1 MKVVAKRL
9 SDSIEVVIERKKI
22 KNVRLRVLTD
32 GSVKL
37 SVPFGVAQPWIDDYL
52 QKKLP
57 WIEKALA
64 YFKDKADNKVET
76 GIHNG
81 ASACIL
87 GRQVTISVKFSKVY
101 RIERNE
107 GAICIQSPVSEDP
120 PALAKQY
127 ERWLHK
133 QSKKYFSGVI
143 DKWYPV
149 IAPYGWAKPGLQ
161 VKKMRTRWGSC
172 SPAHHKI
179 NLNRDLYQAPPA
191 CIDYVVLHEL
201 GHFLYPRHDQEFYNF
216 LTAHMPDWRERKK
229 LLNHE
234 IA

>member
-9 SDSIEVVIERKKI
+9 TDSIVVVIERKKI
-22 KNVRLRVLTD
+22 KNVRLRVLPD
-32 GSVKL
+32 GRVKL
-37 SVPFGVAQPWIDDYL
+37 SVPFGVAKPWIDDYL

-64 YFKDKADNKVET
+64 FFKDRVNNEIET
-76 GIHNG
+76 KIQNG

-87 GRQVTISVKFSKVY
+87 GKQVTISVKSSKVY
-101 RIERNE
+101 RIEQN
-107 GAICIQSPVSEDP
+107 GDAIHMQSPVSDNQ
-120 PALAKQY
+120 PALARQY

-133 QSKKYFSGVI
+133 QSKKYFSGII

-149 IAPYGWAKPGLQ
+149 IASYGFAKPELQ
-161 VKKMRTRWGSC
+161 VKKMKTRWGSC

-179 NLNRDLYQAPPA
+179 NLNRTLYQAPPD

-201 GHFLYPRHDQEFYNF
+201 GHFLYPRHDQEFYAF
-216 LTAHMPDWRERKK
+216 LTAHMPDWRARKQ
-229 LLNHE
+229 LLNYGVV
-234 IA
+234 